1 MLLRLSDEFR
11 KVCASVFGTG
21 DEPPQCNIEPF
32 TPTGTLPFKKDASSP
47 NTVRFSAEEYTS
59 LQLTH
64 NFSRDLA
71 REQYGKQTTTY
82 GTQPR
87 SPGHITNEPRNWAI

>member
-1 MLLRLSDEFR
+1 MRNDLFADAIEGPGAPPAYIQDNEPTDHSSMLLRLSDEFR

-64 NFSRDLA
+64 NF
-71 REQYGKQTTTY
+71 
-82 GTQPR
+82 PV
-87 SPGHITNEPRNWAI
+87 I